1 MKEYARVCSVTGKG
15 MNEGW
20 VWGNGEFYTSTE
32 EVTIT
37 ALREDPYYGSDFES
51 MTDGEVLQF
60 AFDNDICFW
69 TEWEEID

>member
-1 MKEYARVCSVTGKG
+1 MKYARVCSVTGKG
-15 MNEGW
+15 MNDGW
-20 VWGNGEFYTSTE
+20 VWGNGEFYTSTK

-37 ALREDPYYGSDFES
+37 ALREEPYYGSEFKS
-51 MTDGEVLQF
+51 MTDDEVLQF